1 MFSHPWSS
9 RFITDASKGLKNLT
23 LSVYPE
29 VIRRGQSAQLH
40 CSYEVYDVP
49 LYSVKWYRG
58 IFEFYRYT
66 PFEHPPGKTFF
77 FNTGIKVDVS
87 YAATSSSSL
96 ITRSFIIHHFPFLSD
111 EINVVEN
118 LQCKTAMANQRC
130 KFGAPW
136 IYIAKMWRFAR
147 VRAQKFHLQC

>member
-1 MFSHPWSS
+1 MNVFMCNKISLNKISFLPVS
-9 RFITDASKGLKNLT
+9 DASKGLKNLT

-66 PFEHPPGKTFF
+66 PFEHPAGKTFF

-87 YAATSSSSL
+87 FL
-96 ITRSFIIHHFPFLSD
+96 IAVL
-111 EINVVEN
+111 
-118 LQCKTAMANQRC
+118 
-130 KFGAPW
+130 
-136 IYIAKMWRFAR
+136 
-147 VRAQKFHLQC
+147 